1 MSHPHDSIQRA
12 LDRLSINDAHDGK
25 HCIDNLSVVAGL
37 QDVVESL
44 RELIGAQV
52 TLCRVHDASQ
62 RCMSAV
68 SFIQATCA
76 TTRSKYLSQA
86 VSLQA
91 GHCYI
96 TPRAQPLA

>member
-1 MSHPHDSIQRA
+1 MAAALTMSHSHNSIERA

-25 HCIDNLSVVAGL
+25 HRVDNLPVVAGL

-52 TLCRVHDASQ
+52 ALCRVHARRHDASQ

-68 SFIQATCA
+68 PFI
-76 TTRSKYLSQA
+76 
-86 VSLQA
+86 
-91 GHCYI
+91 
-96 TPRAQPLA
+96 